1 MFRRRARPCQPAES
15 GKCRRF
21 RARRPG
27 LRQNVAVQITSP
39 PQAGIS
45 RRRFLGTAGAI
56 AAGAAAPLILP
67 GRLFGAP
74 APSDRVTL
82 GFIGTGRQAM
92 AMNIPEFLAVPGVQV
107 AAVCDVDGWRLGE
120 ARKLV
125 EAHYATQRPAGTYSG
140 CAAYR
145 DFRELLARPDI
156 DAVMISTPDHWHAVM
171 AAAALR
177 AGKDVSLEKPITR
190 FIGEGRL
197 LARLAATHSRV
208 FRVDSEFRSLERFR
222 RAVELVRNGRIGT
235 LRTIRSGSPVEE
247 FPEESEAAAPVPP
260 ELDYNLWLGPAP
272 EVPYIQ
278 KRVHAPHDLKSR
290 PGWFRSRLFA
300 DGMLTNWGAHLNDIA
315 QWGHGT
321 ERTGPVEVKATGRF
335 HEGQVWN
342 VLEQF
347 DAWYRFADGVE
358 MFYTMGEPHVR
369 FEGDTG
375 WIQVNYSRTAG
386 HPELLEASS
395 PAILKER
402 IGPDEL
408 QFPLKSE
415 RVDFIEAVRSRGQT
429 MEDAEVGQ
437 RTISICHL
445 AYISIQC
452 GGATLRWDPVK
463 ERFPDDAAA
472 NQLLAGP
479 APRAPWSLERS

>member
-1 MFRRRARPCQPAES
+1 
-15 GKCRRF
+15 
-21 RARRPG
+21 
-27 LRQNVAVQITSP
+27 LRQNVAVQHTSTTQ
-39 PQAGIS
+39 QAGVS
-45 RRRFLGTAGAI
+45 RRRFLGAAGAV
-56 AAGAAAPLILP
+56 AAGAATPLVLP
-67 GRLFGAP
+67 AGLFGAT

-92 AMNIPEFLAVPGVQV
+92 AMNIPEFMAVPGVQV
-107 AAVCDVDGWRLGE
+107 VAACDVDSWRLGE
-120 ARKLV
+120 AKKLV
-125 EAHYATQRPAGTYSG
+125 DAHYATRAPSGVYTG
-140 CAAYR
+140 CATYR

-156 DAVMISTPDHWHAVM
+156 DAVMISTPDHWHAIM

-197 LARLAATHSRV
+197 LADLALRHGRV
-208 FRVDSEFRSLERFR
+208 FRVDSEFRSLERFH
-222 RAVELVRNGRIGT
+222 RAAELVRNGRVGK
-235 LRTIRSGSPVEE
+235 LHTIRSGSPIEE
-247 FPEESEAAAPVPP
+247 FPEESEAVTPVPA
-260 ELDYNLWLGPAP
+260 ELDYDLWLGPAP

-315 QWGHGT
+315 QWGNGT

-335 HEGQVWN
+335 HDGKVWD

-347 DAWYRFADGVE
+347 DAWYRFGNGVE

-369 FEGDTG
+369 FEGDKG
-375 WIQVNYSRTAG
+375 WIQVNYFKTAA
-386 HPELLEASS
+386 HDFLEASN
-395 PAILKER
+395 PAIFQER
-402 IGPDEL
+402 IGPDEIRL
-408 QFPLKSE
+408 PFRSE
-415 RVDFIEAVRSRGQT
+415 RVDFIEAVKSRGQT
-429 MEDAEVGQ
+429 LEDGEVGQ

-445 AYISIQC
+445 AYVSIQR

-472 NQLLAGP
+472 NQLLHGP
-479 APRAPWSLERS
+479 APRAPWSLEKS